1 MNFPGCLL
9 IVSHDRYFL
18 DRLVDHLFVFEDNGH
33 IRDFPGNYTDYRN
46 FLAENKES
54 NAGNGKQSNN
64 QSPLGRV
71 AEGGVGFVQTV
82 VATSKRKLS
91 FKEQKELENLEA
103 DMARLEVQK
112 ATVIEKLNT
121 GSQSHEEITKWA
133 KEIEQLNATLEEKEM
148 RWLELSE

>member
-64 QSPLGRV
+64 QSPLGRY
-71 AEGGVGFVQTV
+71 
-82 VATSKRKLS
+82 
-91 FKEQKELENLEA
+91 
-103 DMARLEVQK
+103 
-112 ATVIEKLNT
+112 
-121 GSQSHEEITKWA
+121 
-133 KEIEQLNATLEEKEM
+133 
-148 RWLELSE
+148 